1 MLDRL
6 LSESSRTPGD
16 RAAGMAA
23 RLESLDVF
31 RGLVI
36 VTMTLVNYLAGVR
49 HLPAWLYHVSSD
61 QEGYTVVDLVF
72 PGFLF
77 IVGVA
82 IPLALHRRRARGD
95 SVLQMGGHI
104 LARSAALLFLGVIM
118 VNQGM
123 FSAEAT
129 GMSRSVWFLLA
140 MLCVIVL
147 WNAYPRAATL
157 VQKQFYLGL
166 RLAAGIGLGV
176 LLLLFRGKTASG
188 EIVWLQHSW
197 WGILG
202 LIGWAYL
209 ASCAAFLIF
218 RGQSLALLGVL
229 GLMIALYTGGRH
241 GALDWLGPVQNFV
254 NVGAVFGT
262 TAANVMMGIL
272 VGSTF
277 VGPDAA
283 GGHRARLRFFLL
295 FAVGLYVAG
304 ALFRPLHGINKNAA
318 TEAYALVSGAWC
330 VLGFLVVYLLMD
342 VLNIRRWATGL
353 RLVGQNALLAFILPG
368 VVSNL
373 CGVLGI
379 QKILWPFASGWL
391 GALNAVGLTGFIVFL
406 TWIATRTGVRLK
418 L

>member
-1 MLDRL
+1 
-6 LSESSRTPGD
+6 
-16 RAAGMAA
+16 MA
-23 RLESLDVF
+23 VY
-31 RGLVI
+31 V
-36 VTMTLVNYLAGVR
+36 
-49 HLPAWLYHVSSD
+49 PSD

-95 SVLQMGGHI
+95 SVLQMGGHL
-104 LARSAALLFLGVIM
+104 LAPVAALLFLGVIM

-157 VQKQFYLGL
+157 VQKQLYLGL

-176 LLLLFRGKTASG
+176 LLLLFRGKTAAG

-197 WGILG
+197 LGILG

-209 ASCAAFLIF
+209 VSCAAFLIF

-304 ALFRPLHGINKNAA
+304 TLFRPLHGINKNAA

-342 VLNIRRWATGL
+342 VLYPALGHGL
-353 RLVGQNALLAFILPG
+353 ALLAKCCCFICG